1 MKRKLLVLISM
12 LLIMLTSGISALADV
27 PKLLPA
33 FTVSAS
39 PVELEVRPD
48 CFSIQ
53 LGDNKPTYMMLA
65 AEEAQHEQ
73 QVEEPAGQQT
83 ETNQNEQDAPHNN
96 MPMYIIAGISVC
108 GLIGVWLF
116 CKVKGRNR

>member
-1 MKRKLLVLISM
+1 MKRKLLVLVST
-12 LLIMLTSGISALADV
+12 LLIMLTSGISALAEM
-27 PKLLPA
+27 PKTLPA
-33 FTVSAS
+33 FTLSAA
-39 PVELEVRPD
+39 PIELEVRPD
-48 CFSIQ
+48 CVSNQ
-53 LGDNKPTYMMLA
+53 PAYMLLA

-73 QVEEPAGQQT
+73 QVQEPAGKQT
-83 ETNQNEQDAPHNN
+83 ETNQNEQDVPHNN